1 VPGALVPYAGSSPT
15 VVIRQI
21 DTSEAPKA
29 AQQPVGHKAVTPA
42 TTAGKTFAAHL
53 ASQKKATDSPA
64 AKVHRDPI
72 DAPDGEVWRPVKGD
86 DNYAKI
92 TSGPREGEYIN
103 LSRGARRGQ
112 TFHVE
117 MRDGKRV
124 HVYGKGDNETVVA
137 AAKDS
142 GKVNAKGHPHTSA
155 ASHTRNETWA
165 PVDGVSNYADI
176 LSGPRNGYF
185 VNTSGGSRDGMTFQ
199 IVNRGGKTYHVYG
212 EGKHRQMVEV
222 RHHEKSTHT
231 SSGASVKDS
240 ETKAAAASATGG
252 TAPADG

>member
-1 VPGALVPYAGSSPT
+1 
-15 VVIRQI
+15 VIRQI
-21 DTSEAPKA
+21 DTSEAPKVT
-29 AQQPVGHKAVTPA
+29 QEPVGHKAVTPA

-53 ASQKKATDSPA
+53 AVQKKAGDTSTK
-64 AKVHRDPI
+64 KVHRDPI

-92 TSGPREGEYIN
+92 TSGPREGQYIN

-142 GKVNAKGHPHTSA
+142 GKVNGHDAAHSSA
-155 ASHTRNETWA
+155 ARLGRNETWA

-176 LSGPRNGYF
+176 LSGSRNGYF
-185 VNTSGGSRDGMTFQ
+185 VNTSGGSRDGMAFQ

-212 EGKHRQMVEV
+212 QGKHRQMVEV
-222 RHHEKSTHT
+222 RHHEKSSHT
-231 SSGASVKDS
+231 SGGASVKDS
-240 ETKAAAASATGG
+240 ETKASAAGGTGG
-252 TAPADG
+252 TAPGDD